1 MGETT
6 PHTPAPSPTEE
17 HAAAMEAAA
26 AAASSQPTNFKV
38 IIIGAGMAGLSAANH
53 LLQNGCDSFCILEAR
68 GRIGGRIVSIPL
80 AQQKVSYNIFQT
92 YVRQKECLF
101 LFLFLHFLRLLL
113 GVISIKKKTSKDVA
127 WRRMMGGQKKRS
139 QAERQYLDKYGRKEI
154 KTINSWRISNLWG
167 ITNLFFIYG
176 CNTRP
181 LSRTINL
188 ARYIS
193 LYVGLR

>member
-80 AQQKVSYNIFQT
+80 AQQKVSHNIFQT
-92 YVRQKECLF
+92 YVRQKESLFFIPFFAFSSSSFGGYLHPKNKQGCCLEE
-101 LFLFLHFLRLLL
+101 
-113 GVISIKKKTSKDVA
+113 D
-127 WRRMMGGQKKRS
+127 GGWTKERT

-167 ITNLFFIYG
+167 ITN
-176 CNTRP
+176 
-181 LSRTINL
+181 
-188 ARYIS
+188 
-193 LYVGLR
+193 

>member
-80 AQQKVSYNIFQT
+80 AQQKVSHNIFQT
-92 YVRQKECLF
+92 YVRQKECLCF
-101 LFLFLHFLRLLL
+101 
-113 GVISIKKKTSKDVA
+113 ISFFCIFFVFFWGLSPSKKTSKDVA
-127 WRRMMGGQKKRS
+127 WRRMMGGQKNV
-139 QAERQYLDKYGRKEI
+139 RKQKDNI
-154 KTINSWRISNLWG
+154 WINMEEKKSKQ
-167 ITNLFFIYG
+167 
-176 CNTRP
+176 
-181 LSRTINL
+181 
-188 ARYIS
+188 
-193 LYVGLR
+193 

>member
-26 AAASSQPTNFKV
+26 VAASSQPTNFKV
-38 IIIGAGMAGLSAANH
+38 IIVGAGMAGLSAANH

-80 AQQKVSYNIFQT
+80 AQQKVSHNIFQT

-101 LFLFLHFLRLLL
+101 FIPFLHFFVFFWGL
-113 GVISIKKKTSKDVA
+113 SPSKKTSKDVA
-127 WRRMMGGQKKRS
+127 
-139 QAERQYLDKYGRKEI
+139 
-154 KTINSWRISNLWG
+154 
-167 ITNLFFIYG
+167 
-176 CNTRP
+176 
-181 LSRTINL
+181 
-188 ARYIS
+188 
-193 LYVGLR
+193 